1 MGKKLGMDTAGT
13 ADPNQLKGNYVLYN
27 AMVSNKSLR
36 KGGGK
41 GDVPSYDF
49 FPSNWA
55 SSNMLAVYI
64 YY

>member
-1 MGKKLGMDTAGT
+1 MGKKLGTDTTGT
-13 ADPNQLKGNYVLYN
+13 ADPNQLKGNYVSCN

-36 KGGGK
+36 KGGEK

-49 FPSNWA
+49 FPSDWA
-55 SSNMLAVYI
+55 SSNTLAVYI